1 MATAARVHPPASNII
16 PASHIR
22 MVGGPLPVGLPGE
35 ESCAEP
41 QVNVIRDGD
50 VIRAIEV
57 VCTCGQRVVLDC
69 VYGSPQAANPA
80 PRAPSPPV
88 PSV

>member
-1 MATAARVHPPASNII
+1 MTTRVHPAANNII

-22 MVGGPLPVGLPGE
+22 LLGESLPVGAPGAE
-35 ESCAEP
+35 PCAEP

-50 VIRAIEV
+50 VVRAIEV

-69 VYGSPQAANPA
+69 VYGSNPA
-80 PRAPSPPV
+80 PRAPSPPA